1 MVHSSCGN
9 RSVLKSI
16 TKLAW
21 PFAERKGITTCFRRD
36 SSHWL
41 RLPELSA
48 DSILE
53 APDWFAQIHP
63 PQCKLVGPCA
73 VDDHGGPLPSVLQ
86 PPDDRRIGCRV
97 TWRSD
102 LASPRREQGI
112 RYEPDDACTP
122 LLAVGVGVQGV
133 LLVLAP
139 IVLVVAVSALAS
151 GQDERYLTWAV
162 FAALVLSG
170 LVTILQA
177 ARLGRVGLGHVLVT
191 GVTPNFIAISVI
203 ALAEGGPAA
212 LASLIVLSSFFYLA
226 VGTWLPLLRR
236 IITPAVSGTVLM
248 LIAILLLHISFD
260 RLQEVPSSAPAF
272 AGPVVAAV
280 TLAVTVALA
289 LRGPSLWRI
298 WSPLIGIGAGCA
310 AAAALG
316 LYELELLGRAAWI
329 GIPEFDFPGL
339 DLSAT
344 PGVLALL
351 PMFLVVTLVQAIKAI
366 GDGVVV
372 QQVGRR
378 RPRATDFR
386 LIQGTLYAGG
396 LGMLL
401 SGLAGTPPTTAYSS
415 SSVSLISLTGVA
427 ARRVGY
433 AMGGILIVLAVFP
446 KLGGLLLTIPK
457 PVMGAFLLLAIGMLF
472 VEGLRTVSRGGL
484 DAQTALVVGLGFAI
498 GVGFDQYDVFDG
510 IVGPP
515 WSLLLGNGITAGAAT
530 AIGLTAFLNLTRP
543 KRRRLVARLDT
554 SDLPRIDAFLQ
565 AVAVSMNWSDSST
578 ERLRSA
584 GEETVSSLLRPVKEE
599 STTRASRLVLSAS
612 PGARS
617 VELEFVAATD
627 EANLA
632 DRLAYL
638 AEQDQLPTEEELSFR
653 LLRHYASSVRH
664 QKYHGLDIVTVT
676 VDESP

>member
-1 MVHSSCGN
+1 MG
-9 RSVLKSI
+9 SVGL
-16 TKLAW
+16 
-21 PFAERKGITTCFRRD
+21 
-36 SSHWL
+36 
-41 RLPELSA
+41 
-48 DSILE
+48 
-53 APDWFAQIHP
+53 
-63 PQCKLVGPCA
+63 
-73 VDDHGGPLPSVLQ
+73 
-86 PPDDRRIGCRV
+86 DDR
-97 TWRSD
+97 
-102 LASPRREQGI
+102 I
-112 RYEPDDACTP
+112 RYEPGERCPP
-122 LLAVGVGVQGV
+122 LVAVGVGAQGV

-139 IVLVVAVSALAS
+139 IVLIVAVSALAS

-162 FAALVLSG
+162 FAALAVSG

-260 RLQEVPSSAPAF
+260 RLQEVPSTAPAF

-289 LRGPSLWRI
+289 LRGPPLWRI

-310 AAAALG
+310 AAAAFG

-329 GIPEFDFPGL
+329 GFPELAFPGL

-366 GDGVVV
+366 GDGMVV

-433 AMGGILIVLAVFP
+433 AMGVILVVLAVFP
-446 KLGGLLLTIPK
+446 KLAGLLLTIPK

-472 VEGLRTVSRGGL
+472 VEGLRTVARGGL
-484 DAQTALVVGLGFAI
+484 DAQTALIVGLGFAI
-498 GVGFDQYDVFDG
+498 GVGFEQHEVFAG
-510 IVGPP
+510 IVDPP

-530 AIGLTAFLNLTRP
+530 AIGLTVFLDLTKP
-543 KRRRLVARLDT
+543 KRQRLEAQLDA

-565 AVAVSMNWSDSST
+565 TVATSMRWNDAST

-584 GEETVSSLLRPVKEE
+584 GEETVSSLLQPARDE
-599 STTRASRLVLSAS
+599 STTPASRLLLSAS
-612 PGARS
+612 LEGTS
-617 VELEFVAATD
+617 VELEFVAHTD
-627 EANLA
+627 EENLA

-638 AEQDQLPTEEELSFR
+638 DEQSELPNAEEISFR

-664 QKYHGLDIVTVT
+664 QKYHGLDIVIVR
-676 VDESP
+676 VDASP

>member
-1 MVHSSCGN
+1 MG
-9 RSVLKSI
+9 SV
-16 TKLAW
+16 
-21 PFAERKGITTCFRRD
+21 D
-36 SSHWL
+36 
-41 RLPELSA
+41 
-48 DSILE
+48 
-53 APDWFAQIHP
+53 
-63 PQCKLVGPCA
+63 
-73 VDDHGGPLPSVLQ
+73 VDDGV
-86 PPDDRRIGCRV
+86 
-97 TWRSD
+97 
-102 LASPRREQGI
+102 
-112 RYEPDDACTP
+112 RYEPDEPCPP
-122 LLAVGVGVQGV
+122 LVAVGVGAQGV

-139 IVLVVAVSALAS
+139 IVLLVAVSALAT
-151 GQDERYLTWAV
+151 GQDEQYLTWAV
-162 FAALVLSG
+162 FVALMVSG

-177 ARLGRVGLGHVLVT
+177 ARLGRLGLGHVLVT

-212 LASLIVLSSFFYLA
+212 LASLVVLSSFFFLA

-248 LIAILLLHISFD
+248 LIAVLLLHISFD
-260 RLQEVPSSAPAF
+260 RLQEVPPHAAPF
-272 AGPVVAAV
+272 AGPLVAAV
-280 TLAVTVALA
+280 TLAVTVGLA
-289 LRGPSLWRI
+289 LRGPQLWRI
-298 WSPLIGIGAGCA
+298 WSPLIGIGAGCLTA
-310 AAAALG
+310 TAFG

-329 GIPEFDFPGL
+329 GIPALRFPGL
-339 DLSAT
+339 DLTTT
-344 PGVLALL
+344 PSILALL

-378 RPRATDFR
+378 QARATDFR

-433 AMGGILIVLAVFP
+433 AMGAILILLAVFP
-446 KLGGLLLTIPK
+446 KLAGLLLTIPK
-457 PVMGAFLLLAIGMLF
+457 PVMGAFLLLATGMLF
-472 VEGLRTVSRGGL
+472 VEGLRTVTRGGM
-484 DAQTALVVGLGFAI
+484 DAQTALIVGLGFAM
-498 GVGFDQYDVFDG
+498 GVGLDQNDVFGG

-530 AIGLTAFLNLTRP
+530 AIGLTVFLNFTKP
-543 KRRRLVARLDT
+543 KSQRLEARLDT
-554 SDLPRIDAFLQ
+554 SDLPRIDAFLH
-565 AVAVSMNWSDSST
+565 AVATSMKWDDAST

-584 GEETVSSLLRPVKEE
+584 GEETVSSLLQPAGDE
-599 STTRASRLVLSAS
+599 TATPASRLVLSAS
-612 PGARS
+612 PEGRS
-617 VELEFVAATD
+617 VELEFVATTD
-627 EANLA
+627 EENLA

-638 AEQDQLPTEEELSFR
+638 AEQNELPDAEEISFR

-676 VDESP
+676 VHESP

>member
-1 MVHSSCGN
+1 MAS
-9 RSVLKSI
+9 
-16 TKLAW
+16 
-21 PFAERKGITTCFRRD
+21 RRRNE
-36 SSHWL
+36 S
-41 RLPELSA
+41 
-48 DSILE
+48 
-53 APDWFAQIHP
+53 
-63 PQCKLVGPCA
+63 
-73 VDDHGGPLPSVLQ
+73 
-86 PPDDRRIGCRV
+86 
-97 TWRSD
+97 
-102 LASPRREQGI
+102 I
-112 RYEPDDACTP
+112 RYEPDERCPP
-122 LLAVGVGVQGV
+122 LVAVGVGAQGV

-162 FAALVLSG
+162 FAALVVSG

-191 GVTPNFIAISVI
+191 GVTPNFIAVSVI
-203 ALAEGGPAA
+203 ALAEGGPAT
-212 LASLIVLSSFFYLA
+212 LASLIVLSSFFFLA
-226 VGTWLPLLRR
+226 VGAWLPLLRQ

-248 LIAILLLHISFD
+248 LIAVLLLHISFD
-260 RLQEVPSSAPAF
+260 RLQEVPANSPAF
-272 AGPVVAAV
+272 AGPLVAAV
-280 TLAVTVALA
+280 TLSVTVALA
-289 LRGPSLWRI
+289 LRGPPLWRI

-310 AAAALG
+310 AAAAFE
-316 LYELELLGRAAWI
+316 LYDLKLLGRAAWI
-329 GIPEFDFPGL
+329 GIPELGFPGL
-339 DLSAT
+339 DLTPT

-401 SGLAGTPPTTAYSS
+401 SGIAGTPPTTAYSS

-433 AMGGILIVLAVFP
+433 AIGAILLVLAVFP

-472 VEGLRTVSRGGL
+472 VEGLRTVARGGL

-498 GVGFDQYDVFDG
+498 GVGFEQYDVFDG

-530 AIGLTAFLNLTRP
+530 AIGLTAFLNLTKP
-543 KRRRLVARLDT
+543 KRQRLVARLEI

-565 AVAVSMNWSDSST
+565 AVAVSMKWSDTST

-584 GEETVSSLLRPVKEE
+584 GEETVSSLLRPKNEE
-599 STTRASRLVLSAS
+599 STTRASRLLLSAS
-612 PGARS
+612 PEGRS

-627 EANLA
+627 EENLA
-632 DRLAYL
+632 DQLAYL
-638 AEQDQLPTEEELSFR
+638 AEQDQLPNEEELSFR